1 MKRLAILLWF
11 VPLLASAQVVEE
23 VAQSVVT
30 EAVESI
36 TEGAGAGISFKL
48 TSTGDGTGV
57 STLVMTSSEDT
68 EITLDG
74 TGRFYSDA
82 GGTLDESLTWT
93 VTTGASRTR
102 YIKCS
107 SGTANFYIEKNTITQ
122 WGEAWV
128 DGWVSSTN
136 AASISGDVGQLT
148 AVTALWVVGNN
159 TLSGNIAKLTNLTYT
174 RFSGGNVISGSI
186 EALTSLVTVIASG
199 SGPTTISG
207 SVASLTSLT
216 YLEVYGANTIS
227 GSIAGLTSLTTL
239 NVGGSNTLSG
249 SVAALT
255 SLTFMYVSGSNTL
268 SGSVAALT
276 SLTLLE
282 VQGINTISG
291 SFNALTSLTSLGLGG
306 ETTTSGDLSLISA
319 GIGAIYLAGSN
330 QIDTYTA
337 GGDWSAIYDQSSI
350 FMSGGPGYGLSEAEV
365 DLFINEVE
373 STRAAGRHLHLTLT
387 GSNAARSSASDAAVT
402 AIENDGGTVTT
413 N

>member
-107 SGTANFYIEKNTITQ
+107 PGTANFYIEKNTITS
-122 WGEAWV
+122 WGAWT
-128 DGWVSSTN
+128 SAAN
-136 AASISGDVGQLT
+136 AASLSGDIGQLT
-148 AVTALWVVGNN
+148 ALTLIHIAGSN
-159 TLSGNIAKLTNLTYT
+159 TVYGD
-174 RFSGGNVISGSI
+174 ISG
-186 EALTSLVTVIASG
+186 
-199 SGPTTISG
+199 
-207 SVASLTSLT
+207 LTSLT
-216 YLEVYGANTIS
+216 YLRVQ
-227 GSIAGLTSLTTL
+227 
-239 NVGGSNTLSG
+239 GSNTLSG
-249 SVAALT
+249 SITALT
-255 SLTFMYVSGSNTL
+255 SLTHCQVDGSNTL
-268 SGSVAALT
+268 SGSITALT
-276 SLTLLE
+276 SLTTMLFIA
-282 VQGINTISG
+282 GSNTVSG
-291 SFNALTSLTSLGLGG
+291 SLEGLTSLAYFLVLGSN
-306 ETTTSGDLSLISA
+306 TIHGDISLISA
-319 GIGAIYLAGSN
+319 TLEYFRIQGNS
-330 QIDTYTA
+330 QIVTYTA
-337 GGDWSAIYDQSSI
+337 GGDWSSITDQSDI
-350 FMSGGPGYGLSEAEV
+350 RVIPGVGYGLSSAEV

-373 STRAAGRHLHLTLT
+373 ATRAAGRHLHLTLT
-387 GSNAARSSASDAAVT
+387 GSNAARTAASDVAVAA
-402 AIENDGGTVTT
+402 IISDGGTVTT

>member
-107 SGTANFYIEKNTITQ
+107 PGTANFYIEKNTITS
-122 WGEAWV
+122 WGAWT
-128 DGWVSSTN
+128 SAAN
-136 AASISGDVGQLT
+136 AASLSGDIGQLT
-148 AVTALWVVGNN
+148 ALTLIHIAGSN
-159 TLSGNIAKLTNLTYT
+159 TVYGD
-174 RFSGGNVISGSI
+174 ISG
-186 EALTSLVTVIASG
+186 
-199 SGPTTISG
+199 
-207 SVASLTSLT
+207 LTSLT
-216 YLEVYGANTIS
+216 YLRVQGSNTLS
-227 GSIAGLTSLTTL
+227 GSITALTSLTYFY
-239 NVGGSNTLSG
+239 VIGSNTLSG
-249 SVAALT
+249 SVAGLT
-255 SLTFMYVSGSNTL
+255 SLTTFACAGSNTLSGNIEGLTFVTYFYVTGDNTL
-268 SGSVAALT
+268 SGSVAGLT
-276 SLTLLE
+276 SLTYLYVLGNNTVTGNLE
-282 VQGINTISG
+282 G
-291 SFNALTSLTSLGLGG
+291 LTSLGLYLFITGSN
-306 ETTTSGDLSLISA
+306 TVTGDLSKISA
-319 GIGAIYLAGSN
+319 GLQAVQITGNN
-330 QIDTYTA
+330 QIVTYTA
-337 GGDWSAIYDQSSI
+337 GGDWSSIADQSSI
-350 FMSGGPGYGLSEAEV
+350 TVIPAVGYGLSSAEV

-373 STRAAGRHLHLTLT
+373 STRFANRHLHLTLT
-387 GSNAARSSASDAAVT
+387 GSNAARTAASDVAVAA
-402 AIENDGGTVTT
+402 IISDGGTVTT

>member
-107 SGTANFYIEKNTITQ
+107 PGTANFYIEKNTITS
-122 WGEAWV
+122 WGAWI
-128 DGWVSSTN
+128 SSTN
-136 AASISGDVGQLT
+136 AASLSGD
-148 AVTALWVVGNN
+148 
-159 TLSGNIAKLTNLTYT
+159 
-174 RFSGGNVISGSI
+174 ISQ
-186 EALTSLVTVIASG
+186 
-199 SGPTTISG
+199 
-207 SVASLTSLT
+207 LTSLT
-216 YLEVYGANTIS
+216 Y
-227 GSIAGLTSLTTL
+227 L

-255 SLTFMYVSGSNTL
+255 SLTWLVVQGSNTL
-268 SGSVAALT
+268 SGTVAELT
-276 SLTLLE
+276 SLT
-282 VQGINTISG
+282 
-291 SFNALTSLTSLGLGG
+291 
-306 ETTTSGDLSLISA
+306 
-319 GIGAIYLAGSN
+319 
-330 QIDTYTA
+330 
-337 GGDWSAIYDQSSI
+337 
-350 FMSGGPGYGLSEAEV
+350 
-365 DLFINEVE
+365 
-373 STRAAGRHLHLTLT
+373 
-387 GSNAARSSASDAAVT
+387 
-402 AIENDGGTVTT
+402 
-413 N
+413 